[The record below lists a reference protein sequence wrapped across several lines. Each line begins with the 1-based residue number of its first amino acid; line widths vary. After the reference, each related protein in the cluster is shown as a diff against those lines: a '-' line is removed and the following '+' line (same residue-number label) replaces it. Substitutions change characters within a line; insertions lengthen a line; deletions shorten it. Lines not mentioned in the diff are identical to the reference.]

1 MIAKYVFQSLKCRL
15 QHLSQQMIDQITKNK
30 KEDET
35 MLTLN

>member
-1 MIAKYVFQSLKCRL
+1 MIAKYVFQSLKCCL

-30 KEDET
+30 EDET